1 MMRAVR
7 GPRHPGDPNGVPEWR
22 GPGTRVTLRGTPHSP
37 EETVSIPSTARCR
50 RAVTALFLSTAL
62 LAGATACG
70 SGGSGRNHS
79 GDVSAAAVTAAG
91 AGAVA
96 PLAVDPAL
104 VNPALVNPGL
114 VNPALVDPALVNPA
128 LDPAAVDP
136 AAAEPSPSTSAEKQR
151 FAKTRFV
158 ANAGLAAGATYQWI
172 VKPYREGKFKK
183 GAKGRTFA
191 LIKAGLAGAFAYNRL
206 KAAVD
211 NAKGDPLLSKAVVPL
226 TAGIESLKGLGSKL
240 RKGNANDADLSS
252 LQDVITGVKSAG
264 QSAGAPVTDRVPSL
278 SQLGG

>member
-1 MMRAVR
+1 M
-7 GPRHPGDPNGVPEWR
+7 
-22 GPGTRVTLRGTPHSP
+22 
-37 EETVSIPSTARCR
+37 PSTARCR

-104 VNPALVNPGL
+104 VNPALV
-114 VNPALVDPALVNPA
+114 DPAL
-128 LDPAAVDP
+128 DP

-240 RKGNANDADLSS
+240 RKGNASDADLSS